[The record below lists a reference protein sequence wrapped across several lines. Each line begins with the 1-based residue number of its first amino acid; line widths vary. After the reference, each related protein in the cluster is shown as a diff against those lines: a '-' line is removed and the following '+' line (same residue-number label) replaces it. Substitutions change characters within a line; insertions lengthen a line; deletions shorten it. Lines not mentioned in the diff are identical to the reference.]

1 MGIRGQVFFVTM
13 MIALVF
19 IILALAFSPVIKQFS
34 DNARNQTTDTQV
46 GLDCS
51 NASISDFDRANCLF
65 VDYMNPYFTG
75 FLIFA
80 AGAIIVAKLI
90 GG

>member
-1 MGIRGQVFFVTM
+1 MNAKGQVIFVSL

-19 IILALAFSPVIKQFS
+19 IILALAFAPVIKEFS
-34 DNARNQTTDTQV
+34 DDAQNTTSQTQV

-51 NASISDFDRANCLF
+51 NSSISNFDRANCLF
-65 VDYMNPYFTG
+65 VDYMNPLFVG

-80 AGAIIVAKLI
+80 GAAIAAGRLLT
-90 GG
+90 